1 MDRREFMKRLA
12 GLGAASASAALLG
25 GGRLF
30 ASMLDVPGSPITRA
44 SPAGNPLAADPW
56 GGGRV
61 PVSEAFPQLVAV
73 KGPAGTAAAADGPVR
88 LFTAG
93 IAALGGMGRFV
104 AKGETVVVKPNI
116 GWDVAPERAANTNPL
131 LVAAII
137 EACLAAGAKRV
148 YVVDHSCDE
157 WRACY
162 KNSGIEAAARQAG
175 ATVAP
180 AGSESY
186 YHKVEM
192 RGATA
197 LSSVKV
203 HELLLEADAIINVPV
218 LKSHGGAGMT
228 SSLKNLMG
236 TVWDRQAFH
245 FQGLDR
251 CIAEVALAVRP
262 KLTIVDA
269 SRVMLTGG
277 PRGNGSTR
285 YAELGMQI
293 LSPDIVAADAAS
305 AKSFGSGQRTFPY
318 IGMAAALGLGSA
330 DLSTLDIRRI
340 QL

>member
-1 MDRREFMKRLA
+1 
-12 GLGAASASAALLG
+12 
-25 GGRLF
+25 
-30 ASMLDVPGSPITRA
+30 
-44 SPAGNPLAADPW
+44 
-56 GGGRV
+56 
-61 PVSEAFPQLVAV
+61 
-73 KGPAGTAAAADGPVR
+73 
-88 LFTAG
+88 
-93 IAALGGMGRFV
+93 
-104 AKGETVVVKPNI
+104 
-116 GWDVAPERAANTNPL
+116 
-131 LVAAII
+131 
-137 EACLAAGAKRV
+137 
-148 YVVDHSCDE
+148 
-157 WRACY
+157 
-162 KNSGIEAAARQAG
+162 
-175 ATVAP
+175 
-180 AGSESY
+180 
-186 YHKVEM
+186 
-192 RGATA
+192 
-197 LSSVKV
+197 V

-228 SSLKNLMG
+228 CALKNLMG
-236 TVWDRQAFH
+236 AVWDRQAFH

-262 KLTIVDA
+262 KLTIVEA